1 MSRRRLDGT
10 VAVVTGGGSGGG
22 RATVLRLVEEGAAVV
37 VADVDRS
44 RAEAVAAEVV
54 DAGGE
59 ALAQVADVAEET
71 EIAAMVDATIARFG
85 RIDVLH
91 NNAADLSPAAM
102 AADRDLIDLDA
113 EAWDRCLRVNLRG
126 PALCCKHVLPH
137 MVAAG
142 RGVIVNTA
150 STAALQGDVQRT
162 AYGAAKAGLLVLTR
176 NVASTYGHHG
186 IRCNAISPGLML
198 SPIARASLSAE
209 QLAEFAAE
217 RLLAEPGVPE
227 DMAGLVAFLV
237 SDDARYITG
246 QNIVFDGGT
255 TAHRP
260 SLSVDAWRRRS

>member
-1 MSRRRLDGT
+1 
-10 VAVVTGGGSGGG
+10 VAVITGGGSGGG
-22 RATVLRLVEEGAAVV
+22 RATALRLAEEGAAVV
-37 VADVDRS
+37 VADIDPA
-44 RAEAVAAEVV
+44 RAEAVTAELVAAG
-54 DAGGE
+54 AE
-59 ALAQVADVAEET
+59 ALAQVADVSDEAA
-71 EIAAMVDATIARFG
+71 IAAMVEAVIARFG

-91 NNAADLSPAAM
+91 NNAADLGAAAM
-102 AADRDLIDLDA
+102 AADQAITDLDA
-113 EAWDRCLRVNLRG
+113 DAWDRCLRINLRG

-137 MVAAG
+137 MVGAG

-176 NVASTYGHHG
+176 NVATTYGHQG

-198 SPIARASLSAE
+198 SPIARESLSAE
-209 QLAEFAAE
+209 QLATFAVE
-217 RLLAEPGVPE
+217 RLVPEAGVPE
-227 DMAGLVAFLV
+227 DMAGLVAFLA

-260 SLSVDAWRRRS
+260 SLTLDAWRRTQA